1 MLPYK
6 IPREAVEP
14 KQQNQIN
21 DVEIGKDLPVKFNSA
36 NGRIYKKK
44 IKQHMTQETRNK
56 YQEEALTT

>member
-21 DVEIGKDLPVKFNSA
+21 DVEIDTDLSVKFNSA
-36 NGRIYKKK
+36 NGRKLK
-44 IKQHMTQETRNK
+44 IRQHDT
-56 YQEEALTT
+56 